1 MNIDISNAHC
11 GPRIQFPDHAWLRVV
26 SAPRNCLRRCSCLER
41 DTRARVR
48 ATLDA
53 RRGCARETK
62 LSLLLA
68 ERVVLFS
75 RREVVTTA
83 ERKMSRESVSPP
95 WASSEMTRRRARV
108 RRVCVRLLLCLEETS
123 DGTCARRENEGRRRC
138 AAALLFPS
146 RRWDDREGATRTRH
160 PDRRRRKKKESRE
173 VSSHSVFLSVVA

>member
-83 ERKMSRESVSPP
+83 ERKKSRESVSPP

-108 RRVCVRLLLCLEETS
+108 RRVWLLLCLKETS
-123 DGTCARRENEGRRRC
+123 HGTCARRENEGRRRC
-138 AAALLFPS
+138 GCSALSFAPV
-146 RRWDDREGATRTRH
+146 G
-160 PDRRRRKKKESRE
+160 
-173 VSSHSVFLSVVA
+173 